1 MAFRK
6 RREPF
11 MGGGGIPTVRQDMFL
26 NDPGMGGGV
35 GWRSTGIPKGP
46 YIGTGPVRPR
56 SIRRMLRPGGRFR
69 GTFPGP
75 GGTRIPI
82 TNRRTLNQ
90 VENSFTRPNVD
101 ASLRG
106 VRPYRG
112 PRGIGLYKVTRTGP
126 VNRTPERRM
135 NPFQRAGTWWR
146 HNNPWM

>member
-35 GWRSTGIPKGP
+35 GWRTGRIQGP

-90 VENSFTRPNVD
+90 LENSFTRPNVNP
-101 ASLRG
+101 SLRG

-112 PRGIGLYKVTRTGP
+112 PRGIGLYKGTKTGTQQQLREP
-126 VNRTPERRM
+126 
-135 NPFQRAGTWWR
+135 NPFQRAAQWWR
-146 HNNPWM
+146 LNNPWM

>member
-11 MGGGGIPTVRQDMFL
+11 MGGGIPTVRQDMFL

-35 GWRSTGIPKGP
+35 GWRTVRIQGP

-56 SIRRMLRPGGRFR
+56 SIRRMMRPGGRFR
-69 GTFPGP
+69 SAFPGP

-90 VENSFTRPNVD
+90 LEDAFTRSNVD
-101 ASLRG
+101 TSLRG
-106 VRPYRG
+106 VRPFRG
-112 PRGIGLYKVTRTGP
+112 PRGIGLYKGVKTGNP
-126 VNRTPERRM
+126 HVERRTR
-135 NPFQRAGTWWR
+135 NPLSLLNMLWR
-146 HNNPWM
+146 RINPWM

>member
-11 MGGGGIPTVRQDMFL
+11 MGGGIPTVRQDMFL

-35 GWRSTGIPKGP
+35 GWRTGRIQGP

-56 SIRRMLRPGGRFR
+56 SIRRMLRPGRRFR

-90 VENSFTRPNVD
+90 LENSFTRPNVNP
-101 ASLRG
+101 SLRG

-112 PRGIGLYKVTRTGP
+112 PRGIGLYKGTRTGS
-126 VNRTPERRM
+126 VNPPPRGGGNPLRR
-135 NPFQRAGTWWR
+135 WWQN
-146 HNNPWM
+146 NNPWM